1 MTKILVIDDELEICK
16 QISLILSKQGYD
28 VTYANSFK
36 EFNELQQRNFDY
48 DVVLVDLWLKN
59 SNKQGIDIIEFLKN
73 NYDNLV
79 IISFSGHA
87 NIDNAIE
94 SVKVGAND
102 FIEKPFE
109 TKKLIHII
117 QKNLLE
123 LQQRVTINNY
133 RNKISFHSKIDI
145 IGSGQYIKDLF
156 KTIYKIRN
164 NSSILIIGPNGIGK
178 NFLANTIHMNLSSN
192 NPDTFINL
200 NENLMNETD
209 LLKLSSLH
217 NYFTI
222 YVNDYENFNQI
233 ELLSYLNLVKSKKIN
248 ATIIFDSKRIDSK
261 DPFINNIDNKIILK
275 PLTARKDE
283 IFDLFKHYLNIFAL
297 KKFEKKIQIEDDVE
311 KLLISHT
318 WPGNIFEIM
327 NLAENVIGLLSDNNK
342 LVSKDLIDN
351 LIKNSTDNAD
361 LYDLNFKEA
370 KDKFEKEYLIQKLK
384 INNFNMTLTAKMLK
398 LDRVSLYRKV
408 KSLKIEIEQ

>member
-16 QISLILSKQGYD
+16 QISLILSKQGYE
-28 VTYANSFK
+28 VTYANSYK
-36 EFNELQQRNFDY
+36 EFVDLELRNFNY

-59 SNKQGIDIIEFLKN
+59 STKQGIDIIQFLKN
-73 NYDNLV
+73 KYENLV
-79 IISFSGHA
+79 IVSFSGHA

-94 SVKVGAND
+94 SVKAGAND

-123 LQQRVTINNY
+123 LKQRVTINNY
-133 RNKISFHSKIDI
+133 RNKISFHSKIDT
-145 IGSGQYIKDLF
+145 IGYGHYIDNVLKVLN
-156 KTIYKIRN
+156 KIKN
-164 NSSILIIGPNGIGK
+164 NCSILIIGPNGIGK
-178 NFLANTIHMNLSSN
+178 SFLANTIHMKLSSN

-200 NENLMNETD
+200 NENLMNDSD

-222 YVNDYENFNQI
+222 YLNDYENFNQM
-233 ELLSYLNLVKSKKIN
+233 ELLNYLNLVKSNKIN
-248 ATIIFDSKRIDSK
+248 ATIIFDSKKIDLK
-261 DPFINNIDNKIILK
+261 DPLVNNIDHKFILN
-275 PLTARKDE
+275 PLTTRKDE
-283 IFDLFKHYLNIFAL
+283 IFPLFKHYLNIFAF
-297 KKFEKKIQIEDDVE
+297 KRFENKIEIDNEVQ
-311 KLLISHT
+311 KLLLNHT

-327 NLAENVIGLLSDNNK
+327 NLAENITGLLTESS
-342 LVSKDLIDN
+342 LFVSKN
-351 LIKNSTDNAD
+351 LIEDLMNNSIDSTD
-361 LYDLNFKEA
+361 LYDLNYKEA
-370 KDKFEKEYLIQKLK
+370 KDKFEKDYLLQKLK

-408 KSLKIEIEQ
+408 KSLNIKID

>member
-145 IGSGQYIKDLF
+145 VGSGQYIEDLF
-156 KTIYKIRN
+156 KIIYKIRN

-222 YVNDYENFNQI
+222 YVNDYENFDQI

-248 ATIIFDSKRIDSK
+248 ATIIFDSKRIDIK

-311 KLLISHT
+311 KLLTGHT

-361 LYDLNFKEA
+361 LYNLNFKEA

>member
-16 QISLILSKQGYD
+16 QISLILSKQGYE
-28 VTYANSFK
+28 VTYANSYK
-36 EFNELQQRNFDY
+36 EFADLEQRNFDY

-59 SNKQGIDIIEFLKN
+59 STKQGIDIIEYLKN
-73 NYDNLV
+73 KYENLV
-79 IISFSGHA
+79 IVSFSGHA

-94 SVKVGAND
+94 SVKAGAND

-123 LQQRVTINNY
+123 LKQRVTINNY

-145 IGSGQYIKDLF
+145 IGYGKYIVNVF
-156 KTIYKIRN
+156 KTLSRIKN
-164 NSSILIIGPNGIGK
+164 NSSILIIGPSGIGK
-178 NFLANTIHMNLSSN
+178 NFLANTLHMKLSSN

-200 NENLMNETD
+200 NENLMNESD

-222 YVNDYENFNQI
+222 YLNDYENFNQI
-233 ELLSYLNLVKSKKIN
+233 ELLNYLNLVKSKKIN
-248 ATIIFDSKRIDSK
+248 ASIIFDSKKIDMK
-261 DPFINNIDNKIILK
+261 DPFVNNIDHKIILN
-275 PLTARKDE
+275 PLTTRKDE
-283 IFDLFKHYLNIFAL
+283 IFPLFEHYLNIFTQ
-297 KKFEKKIQIEDDVE
+297 KKFDNRIKIDDEVQ
-311 KLLISHT
+311 KLLLNHT

-327 NLAENVIGLLSDNNK
+327 NLSENVTGLLTENS
-342 LVSKDLIDN
+342 LFVSKN
-351 LIKNSTDNAD
+351 LIEDLMNNSIESTD
-361 LYDLNFKEA
+361 LYDLNFREA
-370 KDKFEKEYLIQKLK
+370 KDKFEKDYLLQKLK

-408 KSLKIEIEQ
+408 KSLKIKID